1 MEIVWFKRDLRVHDH
16 APLAAA
22 AGSGRAVLPLYIFE
36 PEMWAQTDASGRQFA
51 FLAESLADLDRSLSA
66 RGARLVVRVGDAV
79 HVLHELHAAHGL
91 TAIHAHEES
100 GNLWSFARDRAV
112 RRWARRAGVPV
123 IEAQQHGVWRAHG
136 NRNGWAARWE
146 ALMRRPRVP
155 APAAIR
161 MADVASETVPDAG
174 ALGLAPDPC
183 PGRQTG
189 GRREG
194 LALLKS
200 FLNERGR
207 PYRAAMSAPDSG
219 ADHCSRL
226 SPHLAVGALSMRE
239 VLHAAA
245 AARAR
250 WQDAGDTRFTGSIE
264 SFISRL
270 HWHCHFIQ
278 KLEDAP
284 WLEARCL
291 HPDYAG
297 LPDHDAARLA
307 AWVEGRTGWP
317 FVDACMRSLAATGW
331 LNFRMR
337 AMVMAVASYH
347 LRLDWRLSG
356 AALARLFTDYEPGI
370 HWPQVQM
377 QSGTTGTNIPRIYNP
392 IKQGHDQDPGGD
404 FVRRWLP
411 ELAHLPSQFVHE
423 PWLAPAQLRGNYPVP
438 LVDHEQ
444 AAREAK
450 AAITAIRRNP
460 AHAGPARAIV
470 AKHGSRRA
478 SLASTERKR
487 KAAAPASEVQGLG
500 KGKGQGRGQGQG
512 QLDL

>member
-1 MEIVWFKRDLRVHDH
+1 MREPRLP
-16 APLAAA
+16 AP
-22 AGSGRAVLPLYIFE
+22 
-36 PEMWAQTDASGRQFA
+36 Q
-51 FLAESLADLDRSLSA
+51 
-66 RGARLVVRVGDAV
+66 
-79 HVLHELHAAHGL
+79 
-91 TAIHAHEES
+91 AIH
-100 GNLWSFARDRAV
+100 
-112 RRWARRAGVPV
+112 
-123 IEAQQHGVWRAHG
+123 
-136 NRNGWAARWE
+136 
-146 ALMRRPRVP
+146 
-155 APAAIR
+155 
-161 MADVASETVPDAG
+161 MADVASEALPEAA

-183 PGRQTG
+183 PGRQRG
-189 GRREG
+189 GRRAG

-200 FLNERGR
+200 FLSERGR

-226 SPHLAVGALSMRE
+226 SPHLALGALSMRE

-245 AARAR
+245 AARLR
-250 WQDAGDTRFTGSIE
+250 WKDAGDTRFTGSID

-278 KLEDAP
+278 KLKDAP
-284 WLEARCL
+284 WLEQHCL
-291 HPDYAG
+291 HPAYAS
-297 LPDHDAARLA
+297 LPAHDAARLA
-307 AWVEGRTGWP
+307 AWAEGRTGWP

-347 LRLDWRLSG
+347 LRLDWRHSG

-392 IKQGHDQDPGGD
+392 VKQGHDQDPDGD
-404 FVRRWLP
+404 FIRRWLP
-411 ELAHLPSQFVHE
+411 ELAHLPTPFVHE
-423 PWLAPAQLRGNYPVP
+423 PWLAEMPPAYPAP

-444 AAREAK
+444 AARDAK
-450 AAITAIRRNP
+450 AAITAIRRDP
-460 AHAGPARAIV
+460 AHGGPARAIV

-478 SLASTERKR
+478 GLPDTTRRRKT
-487 KAAAPASEVQGLG
+487 ATVNN
-500 KGKGQGRGQGQG
+500 QG

>member
-1 MEIVWFKRDLRVHDH
+1 MEIAWFKRDLRVHDH

-22 AGSGRAVLPLYIFE
+22 CASGRPVLPLYIVE
-36 PEMWAQTDASGRQFA
+36 PELWQQPDASGRQFT
-51 FLAESLADLDRSLSA
+51 FLVESLTDLDRSLAA
-66 RGARLVVRVGDAV
+66 RGGRLVVRMGDAV
-79 HVLHELHAAHGL
+79 QILHDLHAAHGI
-91 TAIHAHEES
+91 TGIHAHQET
-100 GNLWSFARDRAV
+100 GNLWSFARDKAV
-112 RRWARRAGVPV
+112 RRWARGADVPMH
-123 IEAQQHGVWRAHG
+123 EAQQHGVWRALN

-146 ALMRRPRVP
+146 AMMREPRLP
-155 APAAIR
+155 APQAIP
-161 MADVASETVPDAG
+161 MADVASEALPEAA
-174 ALGLAPDPC
+174 ALGLAPDLC
-183 PGRQTG
+183 PGRQRG
-189 GRREG
+189 GRRAG
-194 LALLKS
+194 LALLRS
-200 FLNERGR
+200 FLSERGR

-226 SPHLAVGALSMRE
+226 SPHLALGALSMRE

-245 AARAR
+245 AARLR
-250 WQDAGDTRFTGSIE
+250 WKDAGDTRFTGSID

-284 WLEARCL
+284 WLEQHCL
-291 HPDYAG
+291 HPAYAA
-297 LPDHDAARLA
+297 LPAHDAARLA
-307 AWVEGRTGWP
+307 AWAEGRTGWP
-317 FVDACMRSLAATGW
+317 FVDACMRSLNATGW

-347 LRLDWRLSG
+347 LRLDWRHSG

-392 IKQGHDQDPGGD
+392 VKQGHDQDPDGD
-404 FVRRWLP
+404 FIRRWLP
-411 ELAHLPSQFVHE
+411 ELAHLPTPLVHE
-423 PWLAPAQLRGNYPVP
+423 PWLAQDDRVMRPAYPAP

-450 AAITAIRRNP
+450 AAITAIRRDP
-460 AHAGPARAIV
+460 AHGGPTRAIV

-478 SLASTERKR
+478 GLPDTTRRRKT
-487 KAAAPASEVQGLG
+487 AAVNN
-500 KGKGQGRGQGQG
+500 QG

>member
-1 MEIVWFKRDLRVHDH
+1 MDIVWFKRDLRVHDH

-22 AGSGRAVLPLYIFE
+22 VASGRPVLPLYIVE
-36 PEMWAQTDASGRQFA
+36 PAQWAQADTSGRQFE
-51 FLAESLADLDRSLSA
+51 FLAESLADLDRSLRA
-66 RGARLVVRVGDAV
+66 RGARLVVRVGDAAA
-79 HVLHELHAAHGL
+79 VLHDLHAAHGIS
-91 TAIHAHEES
+91 AIHAHEET
-100 GNLWSFARDRAV
+100 GNLWSYARDRAV
-112 RRWARRAGVPV
+112 RRWARGAGVPV
-123 IEAQQHGVWRAHG
+123 REAMQHGVWRALN

-146 ALMRRPRVP
+146 AMMRAPRLP
-155 APAAIR
+155 APAGIS
-161 MADVASETVPDAG
+161 MADVASDPLPQPADI
-174 ALGLAPDPC
+174 GLAPDPC
-183 PGRQTG
+183 ERQPG

-194 LALLKS
+194 LKLLKG
-200 FLNERGR
+200 FLDERGR

-219 ADHCSRL
+219 ASHCSRL
-226 SPHLAVGALSMRE
+226 SPHLALGTISMRE
-239 VLHAAA
+239 AFQAALT
-245 AARAR
+245 ARAR
-250 WQDAGDTRFTGSIE
+250 WQAAGDTRFTGSID

-297 LPDHDAARLA
+297 LPAHDDARLA
-307 AWVEGRTGWP
+307 AWASGRTGWP

-347 LRLDWRLSG
+347 LRLDWRHSG
-356 AALARLFTDYEPGI
+356 AVLARAFTDYEPGI
-370 HWPQVQM
+370 LWAQVQM

-392 IKQGHDQDPGGD
+392 IKQGHDQDEDGR
-404 FVRRWLP
+404 FIRRWLP
-411 ELAHLPSQFVHE
+411 ELAHLPTPLVHE
-423 PWLAPAQLRGNYPVP
+423 PWLAPAELHGRYPAP

-450 AAITAIRRNP
+450 AAITAIRRHP
-460 AHAGPARAIV
+460 AHAAPARAILQR
-470 AKHGSRRA
+470 HGSRKA
-478 SLASTERKR
+478 GLPATERR
-487 KAAAPASEVQGLG
+487 RMRPAPTT
-500 KGKGQGRGQGQG
+500 QG

>member
-22 AGSGRAVLPLYIFE
+22 CASGRPVLPLYIVE
-36 PEMWAQTDASGRQFA
+36 PELWAQPDASGRQFA
-51 FLAESLADLDRSLSA
+51 FLAESLTDLDRSLAA
-66 RGARLVVRVGDAV
+66 RGGRLVVLVGDAV
-79 HVLHELHAAHGL
+79 AVLHDLHAAHGI
-91 TAIHAHEES
+91 TTIHAHQET
-100 GNLWSFARDRAV
+100 GNLWSFARDKAV
-112 RRWARRAGVPV
+112 RRWAGGAGVPMH
-123 IEAQQHGVWRAHG
+123 EAQQHGVWRAHG

-146 ALMRRPRVP
+146 TMMRASRLP
-155 APAAIR
+155 APDSIH
-161 MADVASETVPDAG
+161 MADVAGDALPDA
-174 ALGLAPDPC
+174 AMLGLAPDPC
-183 PGRQTG
+183 QRQPG
-189 GRREG
+189 GRRAG

-207 PYRAAMSAPDSG
+207 PYRAAMSAPDTG
-219 ADHCSRL
+219 ATHCSRL
-226 SPHLAVGALSMRE
+226 SPHLALGTISMRE
-239 VLHAAA
+239 AFQAALG
-245 AARAR
+245 ARQR
-250 WQDAGDTRFTGSIE
+250 WKDAGDTRFTGSID
-264 SFISRL
+264 SFLSRL

-291 HPDYAG
+291 HPAYAG
-297 LPDHDAARLA
+297 LPDHDEARLA
-307 AWVEGRTGWP
+307 AWVAGRTGWP

-370 HWPQVQM
+370 HWAQVQM

-392 IKQGHDQDPGGD
+392 IKQGHDQDPDGA
-404 FVRRWLP
+404 FIRRWLP
-411 ELAHLPSQFVHE
+411 ELAHLPTPLVHE
-423 PWLAPAQLRGNYPVP
+423 PWLADVRPDYPAP

-444 AAREAK
+444 AARAAK
-450 AAITAIRRNP
+450 AAITAIRRDP
-460 AHAGPARAIV
+460 AHAGSARAILV
-470 AKHGSRRA
+470 THGSRKAGLPDTTRR
-478 SLASTERKR
+478 RKTTT
-487 KAAAPASEVQGLG
+487 PTT
-500 KGKGQGRGQGQG
+500 QG

>member
-16 APLAAA
+16 APLLAACA
-22 AGSGRAVLPLYIFE
+22 SGRAALPLYIVE
-36 PEMWAQTDASGRQFA
+36 PEMWAQPDASGRHYE
-51 FLAESLADLDRSLSA
+51 FLTESLADLDRSLTA

-79 HVLHELHAAHGL
+79 QVLHDLHAAERI
-91 TAIHAHEES
+91 TALHAHQET

-112 RRWARRAGVPV
+112 RRWARAAGVPV
-123 IEAQQHGVWRAHG
+123 YEAQQHGVWRALG

-146 ALMRRPRVP
+146 AMMGQPRLA
-155 APAAIR
+155 APDAIAL
-161 MADVASETVPDAG
+161 ADVTSHPLPDAA

-183 PGRQTG
+183 ERQPG
-189 GRREG
+189 GRRAG

-250 WQDAGDTRFTGSIE
+250 WKAAGDTRFTGSID

-297 LPDHDAARLA
+297 LPAPNTELSEARLEAWA
-307 AWVEGRTGWP
+307 AGRTGWP

-347 LRLDWRLSG
+347 LRLDWRQSG
-356 AALARLFTDYEPGI
+356 AVLARLFTDYEPGI

-392 IKQGHDQDPGGD
+392 IKQGHDQDPEGD
-404 FVRRWLP
+404 FIRRWVP
-411 ELAHLPSQFVHE
+411 ELAQLPTPLLHE
-423 PWLAPAQLRGNYPVP
+423 PWKAPPEQRPAYPAP

-450 AAITAIRRNP
+450 AAITAIRRDP

-478 SLASTERKR
+478 GLPSTERKR
-487 KAAAPASEVQGLG
+487 KAGAPA
-500 KGKGQGRGQGQG
+500 RQG

>member
-1 MEIVWFKRDLRVHDH
+1 MEVVWLKRDLRVHDH
-16 APLAAA
+16 APLVAACT
-22 AGSGRAVLPLYIFE
+22 SGRAVLPLYIFE
-36 PEMWAQTDASGRQFA
+36 PEMWAQADASGRQFA
-51 FLAESLADLDRSLSA
+51 FLAEALADLDRSLSA
-66 RGARLVVRVGDAV
+66 RGARLVVRVGDAA

-91 TAIHAHEES
+91 TAIHAHQES

-112 RRWARRAGVPV
+112 RRWARQASVPV
-123 IEAQQHGVWRAHG
+123 LEAQQHGVWRAHG

-146 ALMRRPRVP
+146 ALMRRPRVL

-161 MADVASETVPDAG
+161 MAGVATETMPDAA

-207 PYRAAMSAPDSG
+207 PYRAAMSAPGSG

-226 SPHLAVGALSMRE
+226 SPHLAVGALSIRE

-250 WQDAGDTRFTGSIE
+250 WTDAGETRFTGSIE

-297 LPDHDAARLA
+297 LPDHDASRLA
-307 AWVEGRTGWP
+307 AWVAGRTGWP

-423 PWLAPAQLRGNYPVP
+423 PWLAPAQMHCDYPAP

-460 AHAGPARAIV
+460 AHAAPARAIV
-470 AKHGSRRA
+470 AKYGSRRA
-478 SLASTERKR
+478 GLPSTERRR
-487 KAAAPASEVQGLG
+487 KAAAPASE
-500 KGKGQGRGQGQG
+500 GQVLGQG

>member
-22 AGSGRAVLPLYIFE
+22 CASGRPVLPLYVVE
-36 PEMWAQTDASGRQFA
+36 PELWAQPDASGRQYGFVA
-51 FLAESLADLDRSLSA
+51 DSLIDLDRSLAA
-66 RGARLVVRVGDAV
+66 RGGRLVLRVGEAV
-79 HVLHELHAAHGL
+79 AVLDDLHRRHGL
-91 TAIHAHEES
+91 TAIHAHQET
-100 GNLWSFARDRAV
+100 GTLWSFARDRAV
-112 RRWARRAGVPV
+112 RRWARAAGVPM
-123 IEAQQHGVWRAHG
+123 IETQQHGVWRAHG
-136 NRNGWAARWE
+136 NRDGWAARWE
-146 ALMRRPRVP
+146 GLMRAPRVP
-155 APAAIR
+155 APASIP
-161 MADVASETVPDAG
+161 MADVAGDPLPDAT

-183 PGRQTG
+183 NRQPG

-200 FLNERGR
+200 FLGERGR
-207 PYRAAMSAPDSG
+207 PYRRAMSAPDSA

-226 SPHLAVGALSMRE
+226 SPHLALGTISMRE
-239 VLHAAA
+239 AAQA
-245 AARAR
+245 ALAARQR
-250 WQDAGDTRFTGSIE
+250 WKAADDVTFVRAID

-291 HPDYAG
+291 HPAYDA
-297 LPDHDAARLA
+297 LPAHDEERLA
-307 AWVEGRTGWP
+307 AWAEGRTGWP

-347 LRLDWRLSG
+347 LRLDWRQSG
-356 AALARLFTDYEPGI
+356 AVLARLFTDYEPGI
-370 HWPQVQM
+370 HWSQVQM

-392 IKQGHDQDPGGD
+392 VKQGFDQDPDGR
-404 FVRRWLP
+404 FIRRWVP
-411 ELAHLPSQFVHE
+411 ELAALKAPLVHE
-423 PWLAPAQLRGNYPVP
+423 PWKAGADLAYPAP
-438 LVDHEQ
+438 LVNHED
-444 AAREAK
+444 AARAAK
-450 AAITAIRRNP
+450 AAITAIRRDP

-470 AKHGSRRA
+470 QRHGSRRA
-478 SLASTERKR
+478 GLPDTTRRRKSAGEDR
-487 KAAAPASEVQGLG
+487 
-500 KGKGQGRGQGQG
+500 QG

>member
-16 APLAAA
+16 APLTAACA
-22 AGSGRAVLPLYIFE
+22 SGRAVLPLYILE
-36 PEMWAQTDASGRQFA
+36 PELWAQPDASGRQFG
-51 FLAESLADLDRSLSA
+51 FLAESLADLDRSLAA
-66 RGARLVVRVGDAV
+66 RGGRLVVRVGEAV
-79 HVLHELHAAHGL
+79 AVLRDLHARHGI
-91 TAIHAHEES
+91 TAIHAHQET
-100 GNLWSFARDRAV
+100 GNLWSFARDKAV
-112 RRWARRAGVPV
+112 RRWARNVGVPV
-123 IEAQQHGVWRAHG
+123 HEAQQHGVWRALN

-146 ALMRRPRVP
+146 AMMRAPRLP
-155 APAAIR
+155 APASIR
-161 MADVASETVPDAG
+161 MADVAGHALPDAA

-183 PGRQTG
+183 QRQPG

-219 ADHCSRL
+219 AEHCSRL
-226 SPHLAVGALSMRE
+226 SPHLALGTLSMRE
-239 VLHAAA
+239 AFQAAL
-245 AARAR
+245 AARQR
-250 WQDAGDTRFTGSIE
+250 WKDAADTRFTGSID

-291 HPDYAG
+291 HPAYAV
-297 LPDHDAARLA
+297 LPNHDAARLA

-317 FVDACMRSLAATGW
+317 FVDACMRSLNATGW

-370 HWPQVQM
+370 HWAQVQM

-392 IKQGHDQDPGGD
+392 IKQGRDQDPEGN
-404 FVRRWLP
+404 FIRRWVP
-411 ELAHLPSQFVHE
+411 ELADLSTPCVHE
-423 PWLAPAQLRGNYPVP
+423 PWLAEVRPAYPAP
-438 LVDHEQ
+438 LVDHVQ
-444 AAREAK
+444 AARDAK
-450 AAITAIRRNP
+450 AAISAIRRDP

-470 AKHGSRRA
+470 AKHGSRKAGLPDTSR
-478 SLASTERKR
+478 RR
-487 KAAAPASEVQGLG
+487 KAAAVNN
-500 KGKGQGRGQGQG
+500 QG